1 MDDNLVGQLTSTQV
15 TATRAS
21 FSKIYHEVTTEPEYR
36 YTVSLTSCLLNPV
49 KLISENYSIL
59 L

>member
-15 TATRAS
+15 RATRAS
-21 FSKIYHEVTTEPEYR
+21 SSKIYHEVTTEPEYR
-36 YTVSLTSCLLNPV
+36 WAVSLTSLPSNPV